1 MTNTKTQDIQDFDW
15 DQPFPGGDSI
25 YLRLSS
31 KGESVRIRM
40 VGRPIQ
46 FIKRF
51 KDAETGET
59 KEKWSYANKV
69 IFRNRELKENQIK
82 GFEFGA
88 MVGKLI
94 QDLHKNEDWG
104 NPENY
109 DLEITRT
116 EEKGKYYTV
125 VPKPPTPLTD
135 EEKELVLNS
144 DIDIYKMYAPKESDS
159 STDPFAD

>member
-1 MTNTKTQDIQDFDW
+1 MSNTQEKQQDIQDFDW
-15 DQPFPGGDSI
+15 GQPFPGGDSI

-31 KGESVRIRM
+31 KGDKIRIRM
-40 VGRPIQ
+40 VGNPIQ

-51 KDAETGET
+51 EDKDTGQLV
-59 KEKWSYANKV
+59 EKFAWANKV
-69 IFRNRELKENQIK
+69 IFRNQELKENQVK

-88 MVGKLI
+88 MIGKLI

-104 NPENY
+104 NPEKY

-125 VPKPPTPLTD
+125 VPKPPAPLTD

-144 DIDIYKMYAPKESDS
+144 DIDIYKMYAPKE
-159 STDPFAD
+159 TGPDPFAD